1 MPDVLALPLSEAVKM
16 LQAAGWDYQV
26 VRISSAYRHDN
37 TDNCRMEEYVVRQQE
52 LADHRMLLSTIMKR
66 RKEVLEHGLPV
77 GAPKENGEGKYQI
90 TADECVECGAC
101 AANCPVGAI
110 SQE

>member
-26 VRISSAYRHDN
+26 VRFSSAYRHDN

-66 RKEVLEHGLPV
+66 RKEVLEHGL
-77 GAPKENGEGKYQI
+77 Q
-90 TADECVECGAC
+90 D
-101 AANCPVGAI
+101 
-110 SQE
+110 